1 MKKFI
6 ERLVEMRNELNLSQV
21 DLAAKVGVT
30 SICISRWE
38 TGVRIPNAI
47 SIIALCKALNCSA
60 DYLLG
65 LSDE

>member
-6 ERLVEMRNELNLSQV
+6 ERLIEMRNELNLSQLE
-21 DLAAKVGVT
+21 LAKRIGVT
-30 SICISRWE
+30 SVCVSRWE
-38 TGVRIPNAI
+38 TGARIPNAP
-47 SIIALCKALNCSA
+47 SIISLCKALNCSA

>member
-6 ERLVEMRNELNLSQV
+6 ERLIEMRNELKLSQAE
-21 DLAAKVGVT
+21 LANKVGVT

-38 TGVRIPNAI
+38 TGARIPNAI
-47 SIIALCKALNCSA
+47 SIIALCKALKCSA

-65 LSDE
+65 LSEE